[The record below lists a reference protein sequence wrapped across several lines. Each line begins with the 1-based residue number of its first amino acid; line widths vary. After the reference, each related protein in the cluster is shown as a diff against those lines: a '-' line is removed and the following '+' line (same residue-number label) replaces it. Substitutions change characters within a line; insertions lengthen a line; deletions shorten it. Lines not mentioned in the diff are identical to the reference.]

1 MVFTRPEANL
11 KYLSSNYEDLIG
23 RLLLHP
29 TYKIQIGSLKLVPNE
44 SEGEITAIAVEM
56 SMDSPSNLFEGLLRA
71 KEQGLQFDKG
81 DPVVVSLGYYDE
93 GTSTDVFKGSVHT
106 LSSKFTRVSVYAL
119 SSMANLC
126 SLYIDRFYEQRTA
139 GEVVKDLAQT
149 AGASIGEVADGI
161 HLPYYAVSST
171 KNAYE
176 HIRDLAYDSGFDT
189 YFTNEDKLVF
199 KKYDRNNKHTVEYG
213 KDILSIVKNEQKD
226 QVESVKVV
234 GESPSSTKGSDT
246 SHWLSKRQIGGTTS
260 GNAQGGRGGAGT
272 MGGGSSTQ
280 VLVQNRLVR
289 DTETASK
296 VAEANLEQ
304 LKSTT
309 TLLVEI
315 VGSPKIMLGHTIKIE
330 KMPYKLL
337 NGEYQVRTVEHYL
350 SKSSGFITTLRC
362 RGV

>member
-1 MVFTRPEANL
+1 
-11 KYLSSNYEDLIG
+11 
-23 RLLLHP
+23 
-29 TYKIQIGSLKLVPNE
+29 
-44 SEGEITAIAVEM
+44 
-56 SMDSPSNLFEGLLRA
+56 MDSPSNLFEGFLRV

-81 DPVVVSLGYYDE
+81 DSVVVSLGYDE
-93 GTSTDVFKGSVHT
+93 GTSTDVFKGSVQT
-106 LSSKFTRVSVYAL
+106 LSSKFSRVSVYAL

-149 AGASIGEVADGI
+149 AGASLGEVADGI
-161 HLPYYAVSST
+161 HLPYYAISSK

-176 HIRDLAYDSGFDT
+176 HIRDLAQDSGFDT

-199 KKYDRNNKHTVEYG
+199 KKYDHNNKHTVEYG
-213 KDILSIVKNEQKD
+213 KDILNIVKTEQKN
-226 QVESVKVV
+226 QVQSVKVV

-246 SHWLSKRQIGGTTS
+246 SHWLSKRQVGGTAS
-260 GNAQGGRGGAGT
+260 GNAGGRGPGAGKAVE
-272 MGGGSSTQ
+272 GGGGGGSTQ

-289 DTETASK
+289 DTDTASK
-296 VAEANLEQ
+296 VAEANLGR
-304 LKSTT
+304 LKPTA
-309 TLLVEI
+309 TLFIEI
-315 VGSPKIMLGHTIKIE
+315 VGSAKIMLGHTIKIE
-330 KMPYKLL
+330 KIPDKSL